1 MRMTT
6 SHTSSRSAAAPGAA
20 TGRVISRLGGGAL
33 SAAAVGALLLGCTGG
48 GGAGADDDGP
58 SAAGEQ
64 QQEASSDWT
73 GTVSAEQMPE
83 TDGVSYFV
91 IENLYQQLD
100 ERGRMSA
107 DELEATE
114 FIGSQ
119 GGTCEGEAVVNGAA
133 ATCTLVEHDE
143 MAEPTGPEL
152 KVTVRV
158 VPSGFGNPALLMY
171 ADADGPT
178 DFTVP
183 ADAEIGF
190 GKVATPI
197 PAEVSGQEVADA
209 LVASVNFAIKP
220 DGEPDPDLA
229 ASCEMG
235 EGGITA
241 SCEVTGAPDGG
252 NGRWEAIAQRGPQ
265 SDPHDG
271 QWYLFTKVPA

>member
-1 MRMTT
+1 MRTTT
-6 SHTSSRSAAAPGAA
+6 SRTSSRSAVAPGTA
-20 TGRVISRLGGGAL
+20 TRRAIARLGAGAL
-33 SAAAVGALLLGCTGG
+33 SAAAVGALLIGCTGG
-48 GGAGADDDGP
+48 GGGGTDDAPDRQD
-58 SAAGEQ
+58 EQ
-64 QQEASSDWT
+64 QDEASSDWT

-83 TDGVSYFV
+83 TDGVSFFV
-91 IENLYQQLD
+91 LQNLYQELD

-107 DELEATE
+107 EEIEGTE

-119 GGTCEGEAVVNGAA
+119 GGACEGEAVVNGAA
-133 ATCTLVEHDE
+133 ATCTISQRDE
-143 MAEPTGPEL
+143 MAEPTGVDL
-152 KVTVRV
+152 TVTVRL
-158 VPSGFGNPALLMY
+158 VPVGFGNAGLLTY

-190 GKVATPI
+190 GKVSTPI
-197 PAEVSGQEVADA
+197 PAEVSDQEVADA
-209 LVASVNFAIKP
+209 LVSSINFAIKP

-229 ASCEMG
+229 ATCELG

-241 SCEVTGAPDGG
+241 TCDVTGAPDGG
-252 NGRWEAIAQRGPQ
+252 NGTWEAIAQRGPK